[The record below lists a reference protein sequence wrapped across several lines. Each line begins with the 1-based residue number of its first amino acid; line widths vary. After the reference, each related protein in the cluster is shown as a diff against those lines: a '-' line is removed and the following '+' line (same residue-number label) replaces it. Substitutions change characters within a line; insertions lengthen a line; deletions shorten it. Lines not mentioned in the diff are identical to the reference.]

1 MWKRRGEG
9 ERERERE
16 AKSKG
21 KEITSIRLYIML
33 NKMLLWLE
41 LLESLRRKGTQHN
54 TTVCVRVDL
63 FCSVCLWESTTAHW
77 EWEGERSC
85 K

>member
-1 MWKRRGEG
+1 
-9 ERERERE
+9 
-16 AKSKG
+16 
-21 KEITSIRLYIML
+21 
-33 NKMLLWLE
+33 MLLWLE

-63 FCSVCLWESTTAHW
+63 FCSVCLWESTTAYW